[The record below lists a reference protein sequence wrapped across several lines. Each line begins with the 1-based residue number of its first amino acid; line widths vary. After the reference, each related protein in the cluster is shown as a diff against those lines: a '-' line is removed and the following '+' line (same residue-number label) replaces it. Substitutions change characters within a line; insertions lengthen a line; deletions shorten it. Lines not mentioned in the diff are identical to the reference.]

1 MTFNF
6 ATEAE
11 NTLQATLALD
21 TYISNSNSNIID
33 HNYVSVTLT
42 GVDGEKI
49 GEFKAPTNA
58 TDKFVCGGLKAYL
71 TMEKVFGGFLDEN
84 CNIVGTPGAFAARVA
99 ETIGARLDGK
109 DGPSSRPPRPEAQD
123 ARPTTTE
130 GEAEFVRRALSGIN
144 FENKSEQKG
153 SRDLDTGLPN

>member
-21 TYISNSNSNIID
+21 TYISNSNIID

-109 DGPSSRPPRPEAQD
+109 DGPSSRPPRPE
-123 ARPTTTE
+123 
-130 GEAEFVRRALSGIN
+130 GEAEFA
-144 FENKSEQKG
+144 
-153 SRDLDTGLPN
+153 RDLDTGLPV